1 MVFRKSSNA
10 KIGGM
15 KTAVLF
21 FTVVLNALSTG
32 FFFAWSVSVI
42 LGTKKVGNITYLDS
56 MQSINKEILNPAF
69 FIVFFGSLITL
80 VLSSVLQYSHKSVFW
95 LLLAAT
101 IIYLIG
107 TFGVTA
113 FGNVPLN
120 NELEAL
126 NLKDLSVTELQN
138 FRYYYERNWNFYHT
152 IRTIASMVSFI
163 LLLISIFIKKSI

>member
-1 MVFRKSSNA
+1 MIS
-10 KIGGM
+10 M
-15 KTAVLF
+15 KTSIF
-21 FTVVLNALSTG
+21 FITILLNALSTG

-42 LGTKKVGNITYLDS
+42 LGTKKVVDLTYLET

-69 FIVFFGSLITL
+69 FIVFFGSLVALILTTYLQFNNKAVFGL
-80 VLSSVLQYSHKSVFW
+80 VLV
-95 LLLAAT
+95 AT

-126 NLKDLSVTELQN
+126 TLTNLNVQELKE
-138 FRYYYERNWNFYHT
+138 FRHYYESAWNHYHG
-152 IRTIASMVSFI
+152 IRTASSVVSFI
-163 LLLISIFIKKSI
+163 LLLLSLFIQKTF

>member
-1 MVFRKSSNA
+1 
-10 KIGGM
+10 M

-21 FTVVLNALSTG
+21 ITILLNALSVG

-42 LGTKKVGNITYLDS
+42 LGTQKVSDYTYLES
-56 MQSINKEILNPAF
+56 MQSINREILNPAF

-80 VLSSVLQYSHKSVFW
+80 IINTCLQFNNKPVFW
-95 LLLAAT
+95 LVLAST

-120 NELEAL
+120 NELDTL
-126 NLKDLSVTELQN
+126 NINSIILKELEN
-138 FRYYYERNWNFYHT
+138 FRTYYESTWNHYHS
-152 IRTIASMVSFI
+152 IRTISGMISFI
-163 LLLISIFIKKSI
+163 LLLISSFIQKTF